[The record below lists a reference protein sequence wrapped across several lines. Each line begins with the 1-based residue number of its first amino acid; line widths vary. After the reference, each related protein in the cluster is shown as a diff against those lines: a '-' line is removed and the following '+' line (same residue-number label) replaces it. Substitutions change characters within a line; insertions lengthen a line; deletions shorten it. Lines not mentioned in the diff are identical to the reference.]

1 MKKIILFLFLGIFTT
16 FMASADDDKKYLAGA
31 VPEVNGIVTF
41 EKSFKVKD
49 KSDEQIYQTML
60 GYLQNELI
68 ANAIDD
74 LRTRIV
80 SDGKADGVI
89 SARIE
94 EYMLFKK
101 KPLYLDRT
109 RIRYQIN
116 ISTGNGAVKMTISQ
130 ISYYYSEDMDGTGG
144 ITYKAEEWITDK
156 EAINKAGTKL
166 YPRSGK
172 FRKKTIDRM
181 EAIFEGAMDA
191 FEDKTEPKP
200 EPEKKKRSNVIE

>member
-144 ITYKAEEWITDK
+144 ITYKAE
-156 EAINKAGTKL
+156 
-166 YPRSGK
+166 
-172 FRKKTIDRM
+172 
-181 EAIFEGAMDA
+181 
-191 FEDKTEPKP
+191 
-200 EPEKKKRSNVIE
+200 